1 MDIFSGIPF
10 MAGYLAAWCRVVDDF
25 DWPIWHRAVGVPE
38 GQRPV
43 PTVRPLGRTFGPRFV
58 GGFGSWGVALGCRG
72 AAPVALKRVVPRR
85 RRLRLADLAPRRWR
99 LRGERQRC

>member
-58 GGFGSWGVALGCRG
+58 GGFGSWGVAPGCRG
-72 AAPVALKRVVPRR
+72 AAPVALKIGRFGTAPLALAFQRGNAPA
-85 RRLRLADLAPRRWR
+85 LR
-99 LRGERQRC
+99 